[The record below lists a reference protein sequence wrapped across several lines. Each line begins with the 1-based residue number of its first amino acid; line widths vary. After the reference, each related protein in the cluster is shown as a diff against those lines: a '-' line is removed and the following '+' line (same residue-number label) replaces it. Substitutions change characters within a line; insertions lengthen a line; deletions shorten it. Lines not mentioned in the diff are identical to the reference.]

1 MSVIVTIVERDLL
14 QQTVVASAII
24 AMIVIKAL
32 KRKWGNSMNN
42 DVAYVIQCAKEVG
55 IEVTEETALDFSLI
69 AEIMRKMKEQ
79 KR

>member
-1 MSVIVTIVERDLL
+1 
-14 QQTVVASAII
+14 
-24 AMIVIKAL
+24 
-32 KRKWGNSMNN
+32 MNN

-55 IEVTEETALDFSLI
+55 IEVTDETALDFSLI